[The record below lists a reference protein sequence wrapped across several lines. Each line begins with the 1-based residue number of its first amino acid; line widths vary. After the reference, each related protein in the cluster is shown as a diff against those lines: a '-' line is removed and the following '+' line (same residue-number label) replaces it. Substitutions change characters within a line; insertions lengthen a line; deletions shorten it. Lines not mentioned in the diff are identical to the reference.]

1 MSTPKD
7 TPSFAFGKER
17 RLLRRSDFLRVQGS
31 PFRVVTRSFVLLVKP
46 RPEPDAYAKPARIG
60 LTVGKKVGNSPERA
74 RTRRV
79 LRECFR
85 LWPKPGLLPPGF
97 DLVVVARAGAAE
109 RTFDEA
115 KDELSRVARLLV
127 KRCEEARESLARAP
141 AEPHVPARGNPPP
154 EDP

>member
-1 MSTPKD
+1 MSIPQD
-7 TPSFAFGKER
+7 TPSFAFGKEQ

-46 RPEPDAYAKPARIG
+46 RPEPDAHTMPARIG

-109 RTFDEA
+109 RSFDEA

-141 AEPHVPARGNPPP
+141 VEPHVPARGNPPP